1 MRISVVCEAWSV
13 VVVPFPFSDS
23 AETKYRPAVVLS
35 TRRFNLGGL
44 SIMAMVTS
52 ARHSRMSG
60 DIQIDA
66 GTAGL
71 PKDSVIRMKLFTLD
85 NRLIK
90 AKVGDLPNV
99 VGERLGVQIR
109 SVLRLG

>member
-1 MRISVVCEAWSV
+1 MTLGVWSWS
-13 VVVPFPFSDS
+13 PSRFSDS
-23 AETKYRPAVVLS
+23 AEAKSRPAVVQS
-35 TRRFNLGGL
+35 TRSFNRGGL
-44 SIMAMVTS
+44 SVMAMVTS

-60 DIQIDA
+60 DIQIEA

-85 NRLIK
+85 NRLIR
-90 AKVGDLPNV
+90 AKIGDLPYL
-99 VGERLGVQIR
+99 VGERLGAQIR

>member
-1 MRISVVCEAWSV
+1 MRISVICDAWSV
-13 VVVPFPFSDS
+13 VVVPFPFGDS
-23 AETKYRPAVVLS
+23 AEAKSRPAVVLS
-35 TRRFNLGGL
+35 TRGFNRGGL

-52 ARHSRMSG
+52 ARHSTMSG
-60 DIQIDA
+60 DIPIEA

-71 PKDSVIRMKLFTLD
+71 PKDCVIRMKLFTLD

-90 AKVGDLPNV
+90 TKVGDLPNV
-99 VGERLGVQIR
+99 VAERLGAQIR

>member
-1 MRISVVCEAWSV
+1 VICEAWSV

-23 AETKYRPAVVLS
+23 QDVKSRPAVVLS
-35 TRRFNLGGL
+35 TRSFNRGGL

-52 ARHSRMSG
+52 ARHSKMHG
-60 DIQIDA
+60 DILVKS

-85 NRLIK
+85 NRLIRGK
-90 AKVGDLPNV
+90 LGAIPHELGV
-99 VGERLGVQIR
+99 RLGAQLQ
-109 SVLRLG
+109 STLRWE